1 MIKML
6 QILRWPTLDVVLRT
20 NWTCMSGGKPAASK
34 LKRLCIVNFRHR
46 ADGDVSGTRPF
57 CDGDS

>member
-1 MIKML
+1 ML
-6 QILRWPTLDVVLRT
+6 RSTLQLALDVVSGGK
-20 NWTCMSGGKPAASK
+20 WTWMSGGKPASAK